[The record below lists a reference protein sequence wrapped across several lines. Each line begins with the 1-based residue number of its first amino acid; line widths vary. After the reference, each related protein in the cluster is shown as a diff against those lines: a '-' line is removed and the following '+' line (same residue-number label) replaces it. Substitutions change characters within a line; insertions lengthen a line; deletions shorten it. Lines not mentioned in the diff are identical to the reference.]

1 MPIKKIENLLGH
13 SERVRYIGRQHMF
26 VLIGNIVTEL
36 VLIGV
41 LIAAGVVS
49 QIAFPDKVL
58 AGMEVGVLVLIV
70 CVTISLLI
78 LGSAVLDYL
87 RWSNAHYVVTDRRV
101 LVLWGIFNIEVVD
114 IPIEKINEVEYRQT
128 WLGRIFG
135 FGDVEITTASE
146 SGICQCRNLA
156 NPDGLKRALAEAQ
169 RDLQRRYTYLDQHDI
184 DAYLEPEDALVGDSN
199 IDHIS
204 HVLQRLADMRD
215 RGLISRDEFEE
226 KKRELLSRI

>member
-1 MPIKKIENLLGH
+1 MKTIETLLGRG
-13 SERVRYIGRQHMF
+13 ERVRYIGRQHVF
-26 VLIGNIVTEL
+26 VLISNILTEF

-49 QIAFPDKVL
+49 QVAFPDKVL

-70 CVTISLLI
+70 CVIISLLV

-87 RWSNAHYVVTDRRV
+87 RWSNAHYVVSDRRV
-101 LVLWGIFNIEVVD
+101 LVLRGIFNIEAVD
-114 IPIEKINEVEYRQT
+114 IPIEKINEVEFRQS

-135 FGDVEITTASE
+135 FGDVEMTTASE
-146 SGICQCRNLA
+146 SGICQCRHLA
-156 NPDGLKRALAEAQ
+156 DPDGLKRALSEAQ
-169 RDLQRRYTYLDQHDI
+169 RDLQRGYAYLDQHDI
-184 DAYLEPEDALVGDSN
+184 NAYLELEDALAGDP
-199 IDHIS
+199 DVERIS
-204 HVLQRLADMRD
+204 HALQRLADMRD